1 MKSLLLALLLLWTPS
16 FAAAPSDVPLREYV
30 DVRFE
35 AMDRA
40 VLAAVSSTKER
51 NDAGLAAQEKA
62 VKLAEENAALWRA
75 SANEW
80 RGAMTDREKNFAPRD
95 QLESLQRL
103 VYIGIGGIMVLQF
116 VLMYLKGKDREK

>member
-1 MKSLLLALLLLWTPS
+1 MKALLLVLCLLAPGVQAAVPS
-16 FAAAPSDVPLREYV
+16 EVPLREYV

-40 VLAAVSSTKER
+40 VLAAVQSTKER

-95 QLESLQRL
+95 QLEALQKI
-103 VYIGIGGIMVLQF
+103 VYVGLGGIMVLQF
-116 VLMYLKGKDREK
+116 LLMYMKGKDK